1 MSPHPYVP
9 GCLGRAPNAM
19 FVKNT
24 SELNVLVRE
33 TDLCLAAMARLLSA
47 ATSVSA
53 LCEFEAS
60 PQTIVEELEG
70 QSKDHD
76 PCSWSCAMIQ
86 AQDGFQEHQ
95 NTKYSSCACSAAL
108 GPAGLRGGVKF
119 SLNHHV
125 SKAS

>member
-9 GCLGRAPNAM
+9 GFLGRAPNAM

-24 SELNVLVRE
+24 SELDVLVGE
-33 TDLCLAAMARLLSA
+33 TDLCLTDMRRLLSA
-47 ATSVSA
+47 ATSISA

-60 PQTIVEELEG
+60 TQTIVEELEG
-70 QSKDHD
+70 QSEDHD
-76 PCSWSCAMIQ
+76 PCSCCCSMIQ

-95 NTKYSSCACSAAL
+95 NTKYSSCACSAAS